1 MRIAGRIGSWPLAAL
16 LLSPV
21 LVSCSASTPRN
32 PAKDGASVLPARI
45 VSMNP
50 CIDAVLRE
58 VADPNQI
65 AGISHYSHDARST
78 SVPLGWARR
87 FPAIGDGA
95 EDVVAARPDLVLAG
109 PHVAPQT
116 VAALDRLGIPL
127 VRLGV
132 PSTVE
137 ASEAQVTEIGRIT
150 GHVARARALNSR
162 IDGALAVAAPG
173 TGSVSAPLALI
184 WQDGGLVPG
193 RGTLANALLVRAG
206 FRSASAALGL
216 AQWDM
221 VSLERLLG
229 MAPDIVLTGNDGM
242 DSGADARGGRHPV
255 LAQAGSRIRFAGFP
269 SHMLHCGGPVII
281 DAAARLARIR
291 REWETRAGT

>member
-1 MRIAGRIGSWPLAAL
+1 MRIVGQSGMTLFAAL
-16 LLSPV
+16 IALSA
-21 LVSCSASTPRN
+21 LIACSASTPRN
-32 PAKDGASVLPARI
+32 PANESASAIPLRI

-58 VADPNQI
+58 VADPRQI
-65 AGISHYSHDARST
+65 AGISHYSHDARAT
-78 SVPLGWARR
+78 SVPLDWARR

-116 VAALDRLGIPL
+116 VAALDRLGIAL

-137 ASEAQVTEIGRIT
+137 ASQAQVAEIGRIT
-150 GHVARARALNSR
+150 RRDARARALNAR
-162 IDGALAVAAPG
+162 IAAAVAAASPRS
-173 TGSVSAPLALI
+173 GSTSAPSALI

-193 RGTLANALLVRAG
+193 RGTLADELLGRTG
-206 FRSASAALGL
+206 FRSVSAALGL

-229 MAPDIVLTGNDGM
+229 TAPDIVLTGNGGM
-242 DSGADARGGRHPV
+242 DSGTSAAGARHPV
-255 LAQAGSRIRFAGFP
+255 LARAGSHIRFAAFP
-269 SHMLHCGGPVII
+269 SRMLHCGGPVII
-281 DAAARLARIR
+281 DAAVRLARIR
-291 REWETRAGT
+291 RGWKKEAGS

>member
-1 MRIAGRIGSWPLAAL
+1 MRVAGRIGGGPLAAL
-16 LLSPV
+16 MLLAA
-21 LVSCSASTPRN
+21 LASCSASTPRN
-32 PAKDGASVLPARI
+32 RARERAPAVPTRI

-58 VADPNQI
+58 VADPVQI

-78 SVPLGWARR
+78 SVPLDWARR

-116 VAALDRLGIPL
+116 VAALDRLGIAL
-127 VRLGV
+127 VRMGV
-132 PSTVE
+132 PTTVA
-137 ASEAQVTEIGRIT
+137 ASQAQVAKIGRIT
-150 GHVARARALNSR
+150 GHDARARALNAR
-162 IDGALAVAAPG
+162 INAALVAAAPR
-173 TGSVSAPLALI
+173 TGSTRAPSALI

-193 RGTLANALLVRAG
+193 RGTLADELLVRAG
-206 FRSASAALGL
+206 FRSASTALGL

-221 VSLERLLG
+221 VPLERLLSA
-229 MAPDIVLTGNDGM
+229 APDIVLTGNGGM
-242 DSGADARGGRHPV
+242 DSGTGAMGARHPV
-255 LAQAGSRIRFAGFP
+255 LIRAGSHIRFAGFP

-281 DAAARLARIR
+281 NAAARLAHIR
-291 REWETRAGT
+291 RDWGMRSGV